1 MALENLTKEDIV
13 LSLIKK
19 ATDFEGIEN
28 KGINGKKALQKSLYL
43 FNQKFSM
50 FGYRWGDYGP
60 LCGEIQHIA
69 EDLITKGHVVITDVS
84 TKKQEAVIQNLQFS
98 DSSFDA
104 VIPDDV
110 NRELDEIV
118 SFVAGRSPR
127 DLELLASVHFWAV
140 REQDL
145 MDKYSTEYVLEKLT
159 ELKPDAHFTQK
170 DVEYAIDVL
179 ERHEY
184 LVPEEN
190 ED

>member
-1 MALENLTKEDIV
+1 MAIDNLTKEDIV

-19 ATDFEGIEN
+19 ATDYDGTN
-28 KGINGKKALQKSLYL
+28 SRGINGKKALQKSLYL
-43 FNQKFSM
+43 FNQKFSL
-50 FGYRWGDYGP
+50 FSYRWGDYGP

-69 EDLITKGHVVITDVS
+69 EDLITKGHVVITNVR

-98 DSSFDA
+98 ASAFDA

-110 NRELDEIV
+110 NHELDEIV
-118 SFVAGRSPR
+118 SFIAGRSPR

-140 REQDL
+140 RHQEL
-145 MDKYSTEYVLEKLT
+145 MVEHSVEYILEKLT
-159 ELKPDAHFTQK
+159 ELKPDAHFIQK

-179 ERHEY
+179 KTHEY

-190 ED
+190 

>member
-1 MALENLTKEDIV
+1 MTIDNLTKEDVV

-19 ATDFEGIEN
+19 ATDYNGTDS
-28 KGINGKKALQKSLYL
+28 KGIHGKKALQKSLYL
-43 FNQKFSM
+43 FNQKFGI

-69 EDLITKGHVVITDVS
+69 EDLITQGHVVITDVP
-84 TKKQEAVIQNLQFS
+84 TKKQEAIIKNLQTLNFVS
-98 DSSFDA
+98 D
-104 VIPDDV
+104 VTIPDDV

-140 REQDL
+140 RQQEL
-145 MDKYSTEYVLEKLT
+145 MDEYSTEYVLEKLT

-179 ERHEY
+179 ETHEY
-184 LVPEEN
+184 LVSEEN
-190 ED
+190 